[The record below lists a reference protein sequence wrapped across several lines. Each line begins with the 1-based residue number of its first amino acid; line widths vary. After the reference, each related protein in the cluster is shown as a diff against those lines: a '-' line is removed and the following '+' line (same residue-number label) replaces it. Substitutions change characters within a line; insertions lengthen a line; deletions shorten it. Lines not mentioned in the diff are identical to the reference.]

1 MTIFLAV
8 IWDFAKHA
16 DLLIP
21 VGIVALL
28 IVLLS
33 RVSPGIGVVSVVVAG
48 GPGGASIVAMVWRI
62 GAFLLLR
69 LSPLWTVVDG
79 INGVFLFV
87 LNGVNPG

>member
-1 MTIFLAV
+1 V

-16 DLLIP
+16 DLLIL

-33 RVSPGIGVVSVVVAG
+33 RISLSGVGVVPVVVAG
-48 GPGGASIVAMVWRI
+48 PGGAWIVATEWRI

-69 LSPLWTVVDG
+69 LSPLWTEVDG
-79 INGVFLFV
+79 INGIFLFV
-87 LNGVNPG
+87 LNGGNPG

>member
-1 MTIFLAV
+1 V

-16 DLLIP
+16 DLLIL

-33 RVSPGIGVVSVVVAG
+33 RISPGVGVVPVVVA
-48 GPGGASIVAMVWRI
+48 GPGGASIVATEWRI

-69 LSPLWTVVDG
+69 LSPLWTEVDG
-79 INGVFLFV
+79 INSIFLFV
-87 LNGVNPG
+87 LNGGNP